1 MEDGDGNDASHK
13 KPSAPVSDRVEARL
27 ADLLVVNRGGSEELE
42 ALDAWRRELRAM
54 RLSRRTGAEAQRTE
68 VLEPVD

>member
-1 MEDGDGNDASHK
+1 MS
-13 KPSAPVSDRVEARL
+13 PVNDRVEARL
-27 ADLLVVNRGGSEELE
+27 ANLLVVDRGGSEELE

-68 VLEPVD
+68 VLGPVDQ